1 MLTAMKVS
9 SLARRCVFYRTT
21 LTGKWGPYGTEIK
34 FLKFKTE
41 AYQRIEL
48 KEYMRGVIRL
58 VMFTPIVMLIKMSKM
73 VHFTAKN
80 QSQFG

>member
-1 MLTAMKVS
+1 MYFKDQKVLES
-9 SLARRCVFYRTT
+9 GDHMELK
-21 LTGKWGPYGTEIK
+21 LKI

-41 AYQRIEL
+41 AYQGIEL

-58 VMFTPIVMLIKMSKM
+58 VMFTPIVMVIKMSKM